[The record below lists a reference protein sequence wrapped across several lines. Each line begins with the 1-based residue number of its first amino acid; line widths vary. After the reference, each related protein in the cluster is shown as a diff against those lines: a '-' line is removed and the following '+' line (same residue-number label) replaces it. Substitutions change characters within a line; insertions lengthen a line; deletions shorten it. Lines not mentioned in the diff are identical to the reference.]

1 MVPSGPT
8 GGLSRREIGTG
19 AVPLPR
25 LPLPNQRYRC
35 ESWRAHA
42 MRPYWFP
49 VDCRGGYQPPECLP
63 LREGSK
69 EKKRNPLQKPTAHQ

>member
-25 LPLPNQRYRC
+25 LPLPNQRYWC
-35 ESWRAHA
+35 EFWRAHA

-49 VDCRGGYQPPECLP
+49 VDCRGGYQPPASIP
-63 LREGSK
+63 L
-69 EKKRNPLQKPTAHQ
+69 